1 MTKMIK
7 RLIIF
12 FLFIY
17 ILLSG
22 SMVCFAGTVST
33 DINGIDDTLYPGVKA
48 KIQALQTQYPNWIFK
63 VEYTDLEWN
72 EVING
77 EHQGHGAG
85 NSARNLVP
93 ANNASYAGLWI
104 CEICGE
110 VYYDTGKWYCASIE
124 ALEYMIDVRNSVNKT
139 DVFQFLELSSTEDY
153 SNNETV
159 KAKLREMAATTD
171 YLDEDCINAIINAA
185 NTYDVNPYYL
195 MAKIIQ
201 EQGYTTKTLIAGNG
215 YKGQYVG
222 VYNFFN
228 FGASGNTEESVILAG
243 LAYASSQGW
252 TSKAISIEKGAA
264 LIAKNYIAKGQDT
277 LYYQKFNVIGPNNL
291 YQHQYQQNILGAQ
304 SEGTKL
310 RKIYLQIDPDLSGNY
325 VFTVPLYKN
334 MPASACPRPSTTE
347 KHKETTELLMGDVN
361 QDNTVNIIDAVA
373 LINYL
378 NGQNEVSEKGI
389 LASKVT
395 GRNDVSIVDAVCLIN
410 YLNGDAVFAVNSIK
424 TGTLIQNTNVTLSK
438 SPNGGIIYQ
447 ASKDASIKILSLG
460 DTLVN
465 NNYWDLIVTSKG
477 YYGYIPR
484 GSWK

>member
-7 RLIIF
+7 RLILF

-17 ILLSG
+17 ILLSAG
-22 SMVCFAGTVST
+22 MVCFAGTIST
-33 DINGIDDTLYPGVKA
+33 DINGIDDNLYPGVKA
-48 KIQALQTQYPNWIFK
+48 KIQALQEQYPSWIFK
-63 VEYTDLEWN
+63 VEYTELEWN

-77 EHQGHGAG
+77 EHQGHGEG
-85 NSARNLVP
+85 NSAKNLVP
-93 ANNASYAGLWI
+93 ANNSSYSGLWI

-110 VYYDTGKWYCASIE
+110 KCYDTGSWYCASTE

-153 SNNETV
+153 SNNETI
-159 KAKLREMAATTD
+159 KNKLTEMAATTD
-171 YLDEDCINAIINAA
+171 YLDEECINAIINAA

-201 EQGYTTKTLIAGNG
+201 EQGYTTTTLIAGNG
-215 YKGQYVG
+215 YNGQYTG

-228 FGASGNTEESVILAG
+228 FGASGNTKESVILAG

-252 TSKAISIEKGAA
+252 TSKAISIENGAA

-291 YQHQYQQNILGAQ
+291 YSHQYQQNILGAQ

-310 RKIYLQIDPDLSGNY
+310 RKIYLQLDSQLSGEY
-325 VFTVPLYKN
+325 VFTIPLYKN
-334 MPASACPRPSTTE
+334 MPASACPRPNTTE
-347 KHKETTELLMGDVN
+347 KHKETTDLLMGDVN
-361 QDNTVNIIDAVA
+361 QDNNVNILDAVA

-378 NGQNEVSEKGI
+378 NGQNEISENGL

-395 GRNDVSIVDAVCLIN
+395 GRNDISVVDAVCLIN

-424 TGTLIQNTNVTLSK
+424 TGTLIKDINITLSP
-438 SPNGGIIYQ
+438 SQNGAIIAQ
-447 ASKDASIKILSLG
+447 VTNGTSIKIIKLG
-460 DTLVN
+460 DVVIN
-465 NNYWDLIVTSKG
+465 ENYWDLIVTSKG
-477 YYGYIPR
+477 HYGYIPR

>member
-1 MTKMIK
+1 MTKMVK

-17 ILLSG
+17 VVLSAN
-22 SMVCFAGTVST
+22 MVCFAGTVST
-33 DINGIDDTLYPGVKA
+33 DINGIDDTLYPGIKA
-48 KIQALQTQYPNWIFK
+48 KIQALQAQYPNWIFK
-63 VEYTDLEWN
+63 VEYTDLEWS
-72 EVING
+72 EVVNG
-77 EHQGHGAG
+77 EYQGHGKG
-85 NSARNLVP
+85 NSAKNLVP

-110 VYYDTGKWYCASIE
+110 IPYDTGSWYCASTE
-124 ALEYMIDVRNSVNKT
+124 ALEYMLDVRNSINKT

-159 KAKLREMAATTD
+159 KTKLLEMAATTD
-171 YLDEDCINAIINAA
+171 YLDEECVNAIINAA
-185 NTYDVNPYYL
+185 NIHDVNPYYI

-201 EQGYTTKTLIAGNG
+201 EQGYTTTTLIAGNG
-215 YKGQYVG
+215 YNGQYVG

-228 FGASGNTEESVILAG
+228 FGASGNTKEAVIMAG
-243 LAYASSQGW
+243 LEYAASQGW
-252 TSKAISIEKGAA
+252 TSKTISIENGVA

-304 SEGTKL
+304 SEGTKI
-310 RKIYLQIDPDLSGNY
+310 RKIYLQIDSNLSGNY
-325 VFTVPLYKN
+325 VFTIPLYKN
-334 MPASACPRPSTTE
+334 MPASACPRPNTSE
-347 KHKETTELLMGDVN
+347 KHKTTTEALMGDVN
-361 QDNTVNIIDAVA
+361 QDNKVDILDAVS

-378 NGQNEVSEKGI
+378 NGQYEITENGL

-395 GRNDVSIVDAVCLIN
+395 GRNDVSVVDAVCLIN

-424 TGTLIQNTNVTLSK
+424 TGTLIQNTNITLSP
-438 SPNGGIIYQ
+438 SPNGGIIFVG
-447 ASKDASIKILSLG
+447 AKDSSIKILKLG
-460 DTLVN
+460 DTLMHN
-465 NNYWDLIVTSKG
+465 TYWDLIVNSKG